1 MLSSR
6 IFWKL
11 LLACAGLNLAA
22 ALIFGTIVSSWQ
34 KNQLIEQMD
43 RRLSDAALLVRGQ
56 LVEKIA
62 AGRSAEL
69 QNLVRQLGQEIGIR
83 VTAIAL
89 DGEVLADSEMESLAD
104 VAKMDNHR
112 DRPEVIRALASGQ
125 GASQRPSVT
134 FKEVYSYLAV
144 RADVDGKPVGTV
156 RTSLTMAAIDEQTA
170 AERRLVWTLAGA
182 VFLCV
187 SALSYWLVGRI
198 LAPVAD
204 ITKAANSIASGNYQH
219 RIYVANRDELGSL
232 ASTLNRMSQA
242 LDTRMTELTER
253 HERQATVLGGMIE
266 GVIAVDQRQR
276 IAFANAA
283 AGRLFNFRPV
293 AAEGRRLLEV
303 VRNHELDAAVNAAI
317 TTRQPQRLETMREGG
332 DKLSVAIQATPLAG
346 NPCPGVVLVMHDTTE
361 LRRLES
367 LRRDFV
373 ANVSHEL
380 KTPLSSIKAYAETL
394 RNGALGDRETAVKF
408 VERIQEQADR
418 LHNLIIDMLSLA
430 RIESA
435 QEVFS
440 IEPVSVR
447 EVVEECVAAQRAVA
461 EAKRIELRADAD
473 DAPCSVRADREG
485 LREILD
491 NLVDNAIKYTSEGGR
506 VTIRWKSLANK
517 AAIEVEDTGIGIS
530 ADDLSRVFERFYRV
544 DKARSREMGGTGLG
558 LAIVKHLSQSFGGGV
573 SATSEP
579 GKGST
584 FVVSL
589 PLS

>member
-134 FKEVYSYLAV
+134 FKEMYSYLAV

-204 ITKAANSIASGNYQH
+204 ITKAANSIASGDYQH

-242 LDTRMTELTER
+242 LDTRMTELTETSRAAGDGAGR
-253 HERQATVLGGMIE
+253 HDRRRDRG
-266 GVIAVDQRQR
+266 RS
-276 IAFANAA
+276 AA
-283 AGRLFNFRPV
+283 ADRVCECG
-293 AAEGRRLLEV
+293 GG
-303 VRNHELDAAVNAAI
+303 AAI
-317 TTRQPQRLETMREGG
+317 
-332 DKLSVAIQATPLAG
+332 
-346 NPCPGVVLVMHDTTE
+346 
-361 LRRLES
+361 
-367 LRRDFV
+367 
-373 ANVSHEL
+373 
-380 KTPLSSIKAYAETL
+380 
-394 RNGALGDRETAVKF
+394 
-408 VERIQEQADR
+408 
-418 LHNLIIDMLSLA
+418 
-430 RIESA
+430 
-435 QEVFS
+435 
-440 IEPVSVR
+440 
-447 EVVEECVAAQRAVA
+447 
-461 EAKRIELRADAD
+461 
-473 DAPCSVRADREG
+473 
-485 LREILD
+485 
-491 NLVDNAIKYTSEGGR
+491 
-506 VTIRWKSLANK
+506 
-517 AAIEVEDTGIGIS
+517 
-530 ADDLSRVFERFYRV
+530 
-544 DKARSREMGGTGLG
+544 
-558 LAIVKHLSQSFGGGV
+558 
-573 SATSEP
+573 
-579 GKGST
+579 
-584 FVVSL
+584 
-589 PLS
+589 